1 MKSKTSSD
9 RTLQSHLESFKRL
22 ILSEECTRKRCFVK
36 LNQISSKL
44 LARHLEKQSIN
55 CSICRYKS
63 RKSTQTH
70 KHLKTKEHKSR
81 IYKHHRKEKSDS
93 LISSRSQTAIR
104 TSSFSKKSHEVRKH
118 LIGSVD
124 AISNCKSLNRQQ
136 CDLFTSLENPQFT
149 GKKSVV
155 IPFSKQHR
163 KQSDSNLFRELEIT
177 SKTTSEKSKIE
188 SNKDFPISSLP
199 AFTEKLNNLESQTV
213 KSSTLNTTQN
223 YTCLPHNM
231 TINDRY
237 IASIS
242 SSISWCESAQEKTDI
257 ITSKNK
263 LVLRKCKE
271 TWHVKMRSCYY
282 STETTFTRSSNVDL
296 DKKLRIS
303 SNNKSSS
310 EPTNNCESNISSLQT
325 ITEQEIN
332 DGLPDI

>member
-1 MKSKTSSD
+1 MKSAISSD

-22 ILSEECTRKRCFVK
+22 ILSEECTRKQCFVK
-36 LNQISSKL
+36 LNQISRKL
-44 LARHLEKQSIN
+44 LAKHLEKQSIN
-55 CSICRYKS
+55 SSLYRYK
-63 RKSTQTH
+63 KKKLTQTH

-81 IYKHHRKEKSDS
+81 IYKHDTKEKSDS
-93 LISSRSQTAIR
+93 LISIRSKTAIR
-104 TSSFSKKSHEVRKH
+104 TSSFSKKSHEVGKH
-118 LIGSVD
+118 LIGSVN
-124 AISNCKSLNRQQ
+124 AISNCKSLDRKK
-136 CDLFTSLENPQFT
+136 CDLFTSLQTPQFT
-149 GKKSVV
+149 AKKSVV

-163 KQSDSNLFRELEIT
+163 KQSDSKQFRDTEIT
-177 SKTTSEKSKIE
+177 SNTACEKSRIE
-188 SNKDFPISSLP
+188 SNKDFPISTFP
-199 AFTEKLNNLESQTV
+199 AFAEKLNDLEYQRND
-213 KSSTLNTTQN
+213 SSALNTAQN
-223 YTCLPHNM
+223 YTSMPHKM
-231 TINDRY
+231 IINDKY

-282 STETTFTRSSNVDL
+282 STETTFSRSSNIDL

-303 SNNKSSS
+303 SNNKSSP
-310 EPTNNCESNISSLQT
+310 EPTNNCESDISSLQT

>member
-9 RTLQSHLESFKRL
+9 RMLQSHLESFKRL
-22 ILSEECTRKRCFVK
+22 VLSEECTRKRCFVK

-44 LARHLEKQSIN
+44 LAKHLEKQSIN
-55 CSICRYKS
+55 SSLCRYKS
-63 RKSTQTH
+63 KKSTQTH

-81 IYKHHRKEKSDS
+81 IYKHDKKEKSDS
-93 LISSRSQTAIR
+93 LISSLSKTAIR

-149 GKKSVV
+149 AKKSVV

-163 KQSDSNLFRELEIT
+163 KQSDSKLFREIEIT
-177 SKTTSEKSKIE
+177 SNPASEISKIE

-199 AFTEKLNNLESQTV
+199 TYTEKLNNLEYQTA
-213 KSSTLNTTQN
+213 KSSTLNTSPN

-231 TINDRY
+231 IINDEY

-282 STETTFTRSSNVDL
+282 STETTFSRSSNIDL
-296 DKKLRIS
+296 NKKSGIS
-303 SNNKSSS
+303 SNNESSP
-310 EPTNNCESNISSLQT
+310 EPTNNCESDISSLLT